1 MERLSYK
8 TLKKQGYEGYLLEN
22 APEKVVQF
30 GEGNFLRAFVDY
42 WFDLMNERG
51 GFNGKIV
58 LVTPRDH
65 RGRRDTVKM
74 FNEQDGLYT
83 LYLRGQENE
92 QKTEKKR
99 IISSVS
105 RCLNPYAE
113 YEEFL
118 ACARNP
124 DIEFIVSNTTEAGIT
139 YDPDT
144 RFEQTP
150 PNSFPGKI
158 VRFLYERWKNGLPGL
173 MILACELIDHNG
185 EEMKRIVLRHI
196 SEWGLEKEFA
206 LWVEEENIFCS
217 SLVDRIVPGYPRVDA
232 GQLTEQNGYEDLLM
246 DTGEIFGLW
255 VIEGPEELEKKLPIA
270 RSGLAENILVVRDHT
285 PYKQRKVRILNGAH
299 TSFVPGA
306 FLSGENIVRDSMK
319 DEWICSFMN
328 CCIYDEIIPTLDLPR
343 DELERFADSVVDRFS
358 NPFIDHRLLDICL
371 NSTSKWKARVLPS
384 LLAYIRRF
392 KKLPSCLTASF
403 AMYLAFYRVK
413 EVTEAGF
420 FGDRNGERYQIND
433 DPAVLKFYNEHRN
446 DAIPS
451 YVVSACGRIDFWG
464 EDLNAIEGFA
474 DEVIRCMEI
483 IDRDGPKA
491 LMKMAA
497 ESHC

>member
-1 MERLSYK
+1 MEKLSYE
-8 TLKKQGYEGYLLEN
+8 TLKKQGYKGYLKED

-30 GEGNFLRAFVDY
+30 GEGNFIRAFVDY

-58 LVTPRDH
+58 LITPRNH
-65 RGRRDTVKM
+65 LGRRDTVRI

-92 QKTEKKR
+92 QTKEKKR

-124 DIEFIVSNTTEAGIT
+124 DVEFVVSNTTEAGII

-144 RFEQTP
+144 CFAQRP

-173 MILACELIDHNG
+173 TILPCELIDQNG
-185 EEMKRIVLRHI
+185 EELKRIVLRHI
-196 SEWGLEKEFA
+196 SEWELEKDFA
-206 LWVEEENIFCS
+206 RWVEKDNVFCS
-217 SLVDRIVPGYPRVDA
+217 SLVDRIVPGFPKENA
-232 GQLTEQNGYEDLLM
+232 GTLTAENGYEDLLM

-255 VIEGPEELEKKLPIA
+255 VIEGPKELEEKLPIA
-270 RSGLAENILVVRDHT
+270 KSGLSENILVVKDHT
-285 PYKQRKVRILNGAH
+285 PYKQKKVRILNGVH
-299 TSFVPGA
+299 TSFALGA
-306 FLSGENIVRDSMK
+306 FLSGVNIVRDSMK
-319 DEWICSFMN
+319 DDNICSFIN

-343 DELERFADSVVDRFS
+343 DELECFASSVRDRFS

-371 NSTSKWKARVLPS
+371 NSTSKWKVRVLPS
-384 LLAYIRRF
+384 LLLYTQRF

-420 FGDRNGERYQIND
+420 FGNRNGERYQIKD
-433 DPAVLKFYNEHRN
+433 DPAVLAFYYEHRN
-446 DAIPS
+446 DDISS
-451 YVVSACGRIDFWG
+451 YVVSSCRCKEFWG
-464 EDLNAIEGFA
+464 KDLNEIEGFA
-474 DEVIRCMEI
+474 DEVINYMEVL
-483 IDRDGPKA
+483 DRAGPKG
-491 LMKMAA
+491 LMEMVVKN
-497 ESHC
+497 HF